1 MAETAQVLLAMQESM
16 RSAASEEQLNQ
27 RRATLFEYLSSELGL
42 VPEDVD
48 GDGNCLF
55 RGGAKLLFPGI
66 TGDQYEAMQA
76 FLRAEACAWM
86 KENKTIVTPFLPTSG
101 IDVGGVEIVNGGI
114 GIDEHISQMEK
125 DGIHGD
131 NMEIVAIGA
140 RFRRVVIVY
149 ENPWEAPYVFEL
161 PRDVVPSGPPLLF
174 ARINFNHFVA
184 LHPMESEGKRLLLV
198 CLYCCAISFLTLLL
212 IC

>member
-1 MAETAQVLLAMQESM
+1 MAEMAQVLLAMQESM

-27 RRATLFEYLSSELGL
+27 RKATLFEYLSSKGL

-66 TGDQYEAMQA
+66 SGDKYEAMQA
-76 FLRAEACAWM
+76 FLRAEVCDWM

-101 IDVGGVEIVNGGI
+101 IDDGGVEIVNGGI
-114 GIDEHISQMEK
+114 SIDEHISQMEK

-140 RFRRVVIVY
+140 RFKRVVIVY
-149 ENPWEAPYVFEL
+149 ERPWEAPYVFEL
-161 PRDVVPSGPPLLF
+161 PRDVVPSGPPLLY
-174 ARINFNHFVA
+174 ARINSNHFMA
-184 LHPMESEGKRLLLV
+184 LHPMESEGKRLSLLV